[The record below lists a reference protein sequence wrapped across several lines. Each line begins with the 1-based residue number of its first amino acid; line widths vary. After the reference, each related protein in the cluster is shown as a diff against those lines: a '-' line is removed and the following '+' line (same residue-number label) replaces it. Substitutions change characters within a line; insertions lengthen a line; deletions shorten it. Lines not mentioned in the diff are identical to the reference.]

1 MPPEFHS
8 RSEDATTRAA
18 LDRPSHSKG
27 DWDSAGVFCPGTKEQ
42 YCGGV
47 QYSICGMRT
56 STPLWCHI
64 EEQISTLAGLY
75 YRLML
80 VVGPS
85 RSGKTTAL
93 RRLSAARSWPLVN
106 VNLALSERLLELT
119 SRQRAFE
126 ASSLLDRVAKERS
139 GDVLLLDNTEIL
151 FDPTL
156 RLDPLRVLQGIA
168 RHRSVIASWTGHY
181 DDGPLTYA
189 VPSHPEFRKYED
201 PDVVVV
207 PTIST

>member
-1 MPPEFHS
+1 MYRERLNKSTGVKFS
-8 RSEDATTRAA
+8 TVSSMRA
-18 LDRPSHSKG
+18 
-27 DWDSAGVFCPGTKEQ
+27 
-42 YCGGV
+42 
-47 QYSICGMRT
+47 SI
-56 STPLWCHI
+56 PLWRRI
-64 EEQISTLAGLY
+64 EEQSATLASLY

-93 RRLSAARSWPLVN
+93 RRLAAERSWPLVN

-119 SRQRAFE
+119 SRQHAFE
-126 ASSLLDRVAKERS
+126 ASRLLDQVTKERS

-151 FDPTL
+151 FNCAL
-156 RLDPLRVLQGIA
+156 RLDALRVLQGIA

-189 VPSHPEFRKYED
+189 VPGHPEFQQYEN

-207 PTIST
+207 PTVST